1 MSKVPN
7 PTLRSGSFGVL
18 TVSFFAPA
26 IAVKEVDSFALGLWT
41 VTQWNWRLEVGFPA
55 RREDDERNGGED
67 G

>member
-7 PTLRSGSFGVL
+7 PRLRSGSFGVL

-41 VTQWNWRLEVGFPA
+41 VTQFPQPTKMHLP
-55 RREDDERNGGED
+55 
-67 G
+67 